1 MINTDRYA
9 VNLGNGNRNIYHI
22 KVQNIMKLNSMNVT
36 DREAAYLIY
45 GLTQI
50 EMIDALKR
58 DWIKRELST
67 IEKIINK
74 LKEEAWY

>member
-1 MINTDRYA
+1 MH
-9 VNLGNGNRNIYHI
+9 LGNGNRNIYHI

-36 DREAAYLIY
+36 DRVAAYLID
-45 GLTQI
+45 GLTKI
-50 EMIDALKR
+50 EMIDAFKR
-58 DWIKRELST
+58 AGVKRELST